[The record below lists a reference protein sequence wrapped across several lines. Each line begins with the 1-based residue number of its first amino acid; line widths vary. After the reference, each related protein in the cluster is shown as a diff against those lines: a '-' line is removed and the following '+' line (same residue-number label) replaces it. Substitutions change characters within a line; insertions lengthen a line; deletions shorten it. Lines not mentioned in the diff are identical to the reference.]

1 MNDENVKQGIDAI
14 TSQSPVT
21 QQIKAINN
29 MRFPSEEDGQ
39 STLVTGDIE
48 GKVADQ
54 IVSTPEQ
61 GVEFNPDTTEVYR
74 GGVASPKATY
84 NTRRQ
89 TLDDKGNPLYFE
101 PNYQAVAP
109 YDFDTMF
116 GKVKANTVDANKLKW
131 QIGKAQGVFDD
142 KDFMGYL
149 PIPDVGRL
157 SMWSHAVG
165 DTKGFLVSAPDM
177 LAQGAVNVTGEIG
190 KAGTWLLS
198 PAINTTIDFI
208 NKNPDAIVSDV
219 LKGVMFEGS
228 PDHPTGIIMNDLN
241 NMMNLMDNAVDPE
254 EKMIMQAFAAD
265 LEDQSL
271 RAQVARGFGDG
282 VGALL
287 LAPANK
293 ELVFTLLNFANA
305 NQMRQ
310 NALNAGVSPLFAEL
324 YGAVGP
330 TATTALDIF
339 QFDLYFKGAAL
350 SAHAGL
356 EALKNL
362 NRSNLY
368 KFGQILLRRS
378 GDALIEAGTEM
389 AQEYIEGMYDP
400 EFLEDPTD
408 RLAVAGLSAIGLT
421 MATMPVAVINARGK
435 ERAELAKAYGVYDQ
449 YLTVRKKTV
458 DLVDSW
464 EKAGRINAS
473 MKNEIVDMILT
484 EAPQQVIRDI
494 REGVKGQLD
503 KIPVEERVEFAN
515 TLANVN
521 PENFAIQEFA
531 KLDNNIETALSG
543 VRVSDDTKTM
553 VKGVMRGAASVIA
566 LATGAKPSEIKVP
579 TFKLVSGDS
588 YYDAKTNTIG
598 ISKDFSNTQFT
609 KTRENAQSGTT
620 EDYNQYISN
629 GAMVSTQQSDRLS
642 TVLHELAHWLDYQV
656 GEKGFGDFFQNYY
669 NNISRAFGAEN
680 AQKVRSATN
689 NFTTN
694 RFGTEGGEY
703 TATDNATE
711 WNAQAISRIGKRSA
725 EYFGL
730 GKSKAARFLTYA
742 NVMFN
747 QMPQFTGLVGY
758 NQGKTIGNI
767 QQAIRNVTKNNR
779 DTIDNMI
786 EVFGNDKI
794 KQAIKDFNNGEYRN
808 YADLSEY
815 LADKNMLRD
824 LYEVMDSF
832 ADATTSRKIK
842 DLFDNKSEMENFVTA
857 GDYYFNTGF
866 DNEVENVRQRRAQAK
881 EKKAQESGAAKKPVQ
896 ANNNVQQVTLSSG
909 KTVSV
914 YPQGM
919 PNLGKSKQ
927 TSGNDA
933 IGSDD
938 LNKTKDRF
946 WSNAKYRMDGSIK
959 ISEQS
964 KEVQEAAVKLAKK
977 HFVDSDG
984 FMMPNE
990 ILEIY
995 GVNDPTDVKQL
1006 TGDEFVN
1013 VLNILNSYDTS
1024 LTKRTLGNYS
1034 INYWGDMLNSDL
1046 EYDALPNNYIID
1058 SDPVEEIQQ
1067 SFERGKQETEDD
1079 IPSYDVEVDGRK
1091 VGEDISILTQGIF
1104 ARAKKLPNKIVKW
1117 FASSGWGWG
1126 LDRIVTTMFGRDA
1139 SNKLDIAGKYS
1150 LRNTMRTQM
1159 FEQFLNNLSP
1169 IIGDIKTNKNQAL
1182 FKYKTMLNQ
1191 LGFVRV
1197 KDVEMNNPVVS
1208 DLTFKQD
1215 LTGWEVM
1222 YVYLMK
1228 RMGDKY
1234 ANRIQQSTKANIND
1248 LIATLTDEEKQ
1259 FADTMSN
1266 TLREV
1271 WIKRVGEENAVFNYF
1286 PILDAEHEFF
1296 DETSVDNFRARMDTD
1311 SAITI
1316 TDAGRLFSKEISRLS
1331 SWDSGYYRTLK
1342 RLREVLQYKGA
1353 EGRNINPDTDNE
1365 LKKASGILAGQVK
1378 DIFGRDGYHNL
1389 LRLIDNQIA
1398 DPQEQML
1405 DSASSQTLNQMGM
1418 NVIKSMLSFKF
1429 MSLPKNMV
1437 NITMMWGGA
1446 KDQALYWNRFSEG
1459 IANMKRTWE
1468 YMMAHSAEIRQRYN
1482 NIGYNEF
1489 LDQRSTGG
1497 NTAPVFKGIS
1507 KLFANM
1513 NWGSDKTG
1521 GMAKMSA
1528 ALDMMG
1534 DTGLKMF
1541 MLSGD
1546 AVANVYGGYGL
1557 IKDYMAQGMT
1567 EEEAFKKLDR
1577 YIIEHQS
1584 SSNMAMKPLK
1594 QLEANKSLAGQLMAF
1609 TSEGVVKWASIL
1621 GTFDEVKMG
1630 TATKSEAIA
1639 NAMSIAMSMVLFA
1652 FLSAGVYD
1660 LWDDDEKVREEAQD
1674 ALTASMID
1682 QMFGGL
1688 VVGNGFL
1695 TPMIQNLV
1703 GVGGQGGMSAP
1714 LWSFATDGI
1723 NNLKRGEYDRLVT
1736 KALESS
1742 GLLIGAN
1749 AVYND
1754 VQGFML
1760 LNSPEPE
1767 IREAG
1772 FRMMLGRT
1780 PSYAEKRTGAKL
1792 KETVEKNDEE

>member
-29 MRFPSEEDGQ
+29 MRFPSKEDGQ

-177 LAQGAVNVTGEIG
+177 LARGAFNTAGEIG

-208 NKNPDAIVSDV
+208 NKNPDAIVSDI
-219 LKGVMFEGS
+219 LKGIMFEGS

-241 NMMNLMDNAVDPE
+241 NMMNLMDNAVAPE

-368 KFGQILLRRS
+368 KFGQTLLRRG
-378 GDALIEAGTEM
+378 GDALVESGTEM
-389 AQEYIEGMYDP
+389 VQESIEGMYDP

-435 ERAELAKAYGVYDQ
+435 EQAELAKAYGVYDQ

-531 KLDNNIETALSG
+531 KLDNSIETALSG

-598 ISKDFSNTQFT
+598 ISKDFSNIWFT
-609 KTRENAQSGTT
+609 KTRENVQPGTT
-620 EDYNQYISN
+620 EDYNQYVSN

-694 RFGTEGGEY
+694 RFGTKGGEY
-703 TATDNATE
+703 AATNNATE

-758 NQGKTIGNI
+758 NQGKTISNI

-779 DTIDNMI
+779 NTIDNMI

-842 DLFDNKSEMENFVTA
+842 DLFDSESEMENFVTA

-881 EKKAQESGAAKKPVQ
+881 EKKAQESGEAKKPVQ
-896 ANNNVQQVTLSSG
+896 ANNNVRQVTLSNG

-919 PNLGKSKQ
+919 PNLGQGKQ
-927 TSGNDA
+927 TSGSDT
-933 IGSDD
+933 IGPDD
-938 LNKTKDRF
+938 L
-946 WSNAKYRMDGSIK
+946 
-959 ISEQS
+959 EQR
-964 KEVQEAAVKLAKK
+964 
-977 HFVDSDG
+977 
-984 FMMPNE
+984 
-990 ILEIY
+990 
-995 GVNDPTDVKQL
+995 DV
-1006 TGDEFVN
+1006 
-1013 VLNILNSYDTS
+1013 
-1024 LTKRTLGNYS
+1024 
-1034 INYWGDMLNSDL
+1034 
-1046 EYDALPNNYIID
+1046 LPNNYIID

-1104 ARAKKLPNKIVKW
+1104 ARAKNLPNKIVKW

-1197 KDVEMNNPVVS
+1197 KGVEMNNPVVA

-1316 TDAGRLFSKEISRLS
+1316 TDAGRLFSKEISRMS

-1353 EGRNINPDTDNE
+1353 EGRNINPETDNE

-1446 KDQALYWNRFSEG
+1446 KDQALYWNRFGEG

-1639 NAMSIAMSMVLFA
+1639 NAMSIAMSMILFA

-1695 TPMIQNLV
+1695 TPMIQNLI

-1780 PSYAEKRTGAKL
+1780 PGYAEKRTGAKL
-1792 KETVEKNDEE
+1792 KETVEKNDEQ

>member
-165 DTKGFLVSAPDM
+165 DTKGFLASAPAM
-177 LAQGAVNVTGEIG
+177 LAQGAVNTAGEIG

-219 LKGVMFEGS
+219 LKGIMFEGS

-330 TATTALDIF
+330 TATTALDMF

-362 NRSNLY
+362 NRSKLY
-368 KFGQILLRRS
+368 KFGSTLLIR
-378 GDALIEAGTEM
+378 GGIEAGTEM
-389 AQEYIEGMYDP
+389 VQESIEGMYDP

-421 MATMPVAVINARGK
+421 MAMMPVTVINARGK
-435 ERAELAKAYGVYDQ
+435 EQAELAKAYGVYDQ

-531 KLDNNIETALSG
+531 KLDNSIETALSG
-543 VRVSDDTKTM
+543 VKVSDDTKTM

-689 NFTTN
+689 NFTAN
-694 RFGTEGGEY
+694 RFGTKGGEY

-842 DLFDNKSEMENFVTA
+842 DLFDSESEMENFVTA

-866 DNEVENVRQRRAQAK
+866 DNEVEKVRQRRAQVK
-881 EKKAQESGAAKKPVQ
+881 EKKAQESGEAKKPVQ

-919 PNLGKSKQ
+919 PNLGQSQQK
-927 TSGNDA
+927 SGNDT
-933 IGSDD
+933 IGPDD
-938 LNKTKDRF
+938 L
-946 WSNAKYRMDGSIK
+946 
-959 ISEQS
+959 EQR
-964 KEVQEAAVKLAKK
+964 
-977 HFVDSDG
+977 
-984 FMMPNE
+984 
-990 ILEIY
+990 
-995 GVNDPTDVKQL
+995 DV
-1006 TGDEFVN
+1006 
-1013 VLNILNSYDTS
+1013 
-1024 LTKRTLGNYS
+1024 
-1034 INYWGDMLNSDL
+1034 
-1046 EYDALPNNYIID
+1046 LPNNYVVD

-1104 ARAKKLPNKIVKW
+1104 ARAKNLPNKIVKW

-1197 KDVEMNNPVVS
+1197 KGVEMNNPVVS

-1331 SWDSGYYRTLK
+1331 SWGSGYYRTLK

-1497 NTAPVFKGIS
+1497 NTAPVFKGVS

-1541 MLSGD
+1541 MLRGD

-1688 VVGNGFL
+1688 VIGNGFL

-1780 PSYAEKRTGAKL
+1780 PGYAEKRTGAKL